1 MATESHSIGVRG
13 PEARW
18 TAETI
23 HGRWK
28 RFYEQKTS
36 TKALSRVEFT
46 EHIAYLLFLKL
57 DHERAQRKGLFATQP
72 IAPAGSWSH
81 LALASGEDL
90 HRALTGLMIEL
101 GRPNPQDPRRAIAS
115 VVFQDSR
122 PWPVDKMAELGR
134 LIIEEFDPYRWSDV
148 SRKEL
153 GAAFSLL
160 IADCRDVLVGAKRN
174 TGQFLT
180 PPHLLTVIAK
190 ALALTPQDRVIDAA
204 VGVGSSLIAAH
215 REMAAHEDRVDAAAI
230 AGADIDVQ
238 MCRLATMNV
247 LLNTGRQF
255 HDVPPILRADS
266 LKEREYAVRRHE
278 RDVPPTVAICNP
290 PFRSDVEADTE
301 QRNDFWAQN
310 AALPANFLQHLA
322 ITLPQGARAA
332 VFVPDGVLFH
342 RGAAA
347 TIRRVLLKSCNVHTL
362 LRLPTGMFHDT
373 GSKSNVLFFTKS
385 VPRPT
390 GEPATDELWVYD
402 LRDRHHTDTESPL
415 TEDDFAEFLEAYRPG
430 EERFSGRT
438 ESRRFKRYDA
448 DAVRQILASPGAKL
462 DLKADLASAPDDFG
476 NPRDIAQSIV
486 DHLGDA
492 QRSFQA
498 VRDSFS

>member
-1 MATESHSIGVRG
+1 MATERDNIGARG
-13 PEARW
+13 PESDW
-18 TAETI
+18 TGKGI
-23 HGRWK
+23 FRRWK
-28 RFYEQKTS
+28 RFYEQETS
-36 TKALSRVEFT
+36 GKALTRLEFT

-57 DHERAQRKGLFATQP
+57 DHERAQRTGMFASQP
-72 IAPAGSWSH
+72 IAPADSWPS
-81 LALASGEDL
+81 LVLASGEDL
-90 HRALTGLMIEL
+90 HRALTGLMAEL
-101 GRPNPQDPRRAIAS
+101 GKPNPQDPRRGIAS

-122 PWPVDKMAELGR
+122 PWNVDRMAELGR
-134 LIIEEFDPYRWSDV
+134 LIIEEFDSYRWSDV
-148 SRKEL
+148 RRDEL

-160 IADCRDVLVGAKRN
+160 IADCRDDIRTKRE

-180 PPHLLTVIAK
+180 PPDLLKVIVK

-204 VGVGSSLIAAH
+204 VGVGTSLIAAH
-215 REMAAHEDRVDAAAI
+215 REMAAHGGRVDAAAI

-266 LKEREYAVRRHE
+266 LKAKERAVRRHE
-278 RDVPPTVAICNP
+278 RDVAATVAICNP
-290 PFRSDVEADTE
+290 PFKSNVEANTE
-301 QRNDFWAQN
+301 QRDDFWAQN

-322 ITLPQGARAA
+322 ITLPQRARAA
-332 VFVPDGVLFH
+332 VFVPDGVLFQG
-342 RGAAA
+342 GAAA
-347 TIRRVLLKSCNVHTL
+347 TIRKALLKNCNVHTL

-373 GSKSNVLFFTKS
+373 GSKTNILFFTKS

-402 LRDRHHTDTESPL
+402 IRDRHHTNTENPL

-430 EERFSGRT
+430 EEGLSGRT
-438 ESRRFKRYDA
+438 ESPRFKRYDR
-448 DAVRQILASPGAKL
+448 DAVRRILDSSRAGL
-462 DLKADLASAPDDFG
+462 DLKAHLADTDDDFG

-492 QRSFQA
+492 QRSFQ
-498 VRDSFS
+498 VVLDSLS

>member
-1 MATESHSIGVRG
+1 MATERDSIGAKRS
-13 PEARW
+13 ERDW

-23 HGRWK
+23 FRRWQ
-28 RFYEQKTS
+28 RFYELKTS
-36 TKALSRVEFT
+36 AKALTRLEFT

-57 DHERAQRKGLFATQP
+57 DHERTQRAGMFASQP

-81 LALASGEDL
+81 LVLASGEDL
-90 HRALTGLMIEL
+90 HRVFAGLLTEL
-101 GRPNPQDPRRAIAS
+101 GQPNPHDPRRAIAS

-122 PWPVDKMAELGR
+122 PWPVDRMAELGR
-134 LIIEEFDPYRWSDV
+134 LIIEEFDPYKWSEV
-148 SRKEL
+148 SRDEL
-153 GAAFSLL
+153 GAAFSALV
-160 IADCRDVLVGAKRN
+160 ADCRDDIRAKRE

-180 PPHLLTVIAK
+180 PPHLLTVVAK

-204 VGVGSSLIAAH
+204 VGVGTSLIAAH
-215 REMAAHEDRVDAAAI
+215 REMAAHGGRVDAAAI

-266 LKEREYAVRRHE
+266 LKAKERAVRRYE
-278 RDVPPTVAICNP
+278 RDVAATVAICNP
-290 PFRSDVEADTE
+290 PFRSNVEADT
-301 QRNDFWAQN
+301 QRRDDFWAQN

-332 VFVPDGVLFH
+332 VFVPDGVLFQA
-342 RGAAA
+342 GAAA
-347 TIRRVLLKSCNVHTL
+347 TIRRTLLKNCNVHTL

-373 GSKSNVLFFTKS
+373 GSKSNILFFTKS
-385 VPRPT
+385 ALRPS
-390 GEPATDELWVYD
+390 GEPATEDLWVYD
-402 LRDRHHTDTESPL
+402 LRDRHHRDTESPL
-415 TEDDFAEFLEAYRPG
+415 TEEDFAEFLQAYRPG
-430 EERFSGRT
+430 EEGFVGRT
-438 ESRRFKRYDA
+438 ESQRFKRYDC
-448 DAVRQILASPGAKL
+448 DAVRKILDSPLASL
-462 DLKADLASAPDDFG
+462 NLKADLSGSPDDFG

-486 DHLGDA
+486 DHLDDA

-498 VRDSFS
+498 VLNSLS

>member
-1 MATESHSIGVRG
+1 MAAERNSIGARG
-13 PEARW
+13 PEKRW
-18 TAETI
+18 TAEGI
-23 HGRWK
+23 FGRWQ

-36 TKALSRVEFT
+36 AKALTRLEFT

-57 DHERAQRKGLFATQP
+57 DQERAQRTGMFASQP
-72 IAPAGSWSH
+72 IAPADSWSH
-81 LALASGEDL
+81 LVLASGEEL
-90 HRALTGLMIEL
+90 HRALAGLMAEL

-122 PWPVDKMAELGR
+122 PWPVDRMAELGR

-148 SRKEL
+148 SRGEL

-160 IADCRDVLVGAKRN
+160 IADCRDDIRAKRE

-190 ALALTPQDRVIDAA
+190 ALALTPRDRVIDAA
-204 VGVGSSLIAAH
+204 VGVGTSLIAAH
-215 REMAAHEDRVDAAAI
+215 REMAAHGDRVDASAI

-266 LKEREYAVRRHE
+266 LKAKERAVRRYE
-278 RDVPPTVAICNP
+278 RDVAATVAICNP
-290 PFRSDVEADTE
+290 PFKSVEANTE
-301 QRNDFWAQN
+301 QRDDFWAQN
-310 AALPANFLQHLA
+310 ATLPANFLQHLA
-322 ITLPQGARAA
+322 ITLPRGARAA

-342 RGAAA
+342 TGAAA
-347 TIRRVLLKSCNVHTL
+347 TIRRTLLKNCNVHTL

-385 VPRPT
+385 VPRST

-402 LRDRHHTDTESPL
+402 ARDRHHTDTENPL

-430 EERFSGRT
+430 EEGFSGRT
-438 ESRRFKRYDA
+438 ESRRFKRYDR
-448 DAVRQILASPGAKL
+448 DAVRKILDSSGARL
-462 DLKADLASAPDDFG
+462 DLKADAADAPDDFG
-476 NPRDIAQSIV
+476 NPRDIARSIV

-498 VRDSFS
+498 VLDSLD